1 MYYKFTTTKQL
12 TILYFQKYDVNML
25 RFTQVSLLLGD
36 IIGYYFTYYH
46 LQLSMSSFT
55 FRLAY
60 YYKPRSLVY
69 FSGNKKQKYL
79 DSLISIQVNI
89 NQAFVEA
96 PLEAQSNTSVV
107 HLSSIKHQCSIR
119 CFIGVSRIEFHIGNP
134 AGIIQTRLHLQTKN
148 LKCFHVFC

>member
-1 MYYKFTTTKQL
+1 
-12 TILYFQKYDVNML
+12 ML
-25 RFTQVSLLLGD
+25 RFTQVSLLSFQEILLD
-36 IIGYYFTYYH
+36 IILHIIISNY
-46 LQLSMSSFT
+46 QCRLSRSN
-55 FRLAY
+55 RLAY
-60 YYKPRSLVY
+60 YYTPRSLVY

-107 HLSSIKHQCSIR
+107 HLSIIAKHQCSIR